1 MDHRN
6 LISLTGSPGGGQGN
20 SVTLPG
26 NVGLPPMQKPGL
38 LPTPPVMPQGA
49 GLWQQPPPQG
59 GNMVSNV
66 SGGGD
71 SDFRGNYTNAMQQQG
86 IPPPPMPPSGYFGGP
101 GNVRICS
108 VFNSPT
114 AI

>member
-26 NVGLPPMQKPGL
+26 NANVGLLPPMQKPGL

-59 GNMVSNV
+59 GNNV
-66 SGGGD
+66 SGGCD

-86 IPPPPMPPSGYFGGP
+86 IPPPPMPPGMTGYFGGP

-108 VFNSPT
+108 IANKLS
-114 AI
+114 